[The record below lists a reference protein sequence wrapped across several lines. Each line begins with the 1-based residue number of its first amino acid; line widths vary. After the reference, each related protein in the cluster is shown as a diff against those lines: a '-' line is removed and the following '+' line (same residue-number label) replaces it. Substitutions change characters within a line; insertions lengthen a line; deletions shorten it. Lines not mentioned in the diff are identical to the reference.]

1 MKANF
6 YKCVVIFCALLT
18 TLTITVH
25 VTPTIALTETDSYET
40 FVAAINSAENGDTV
54 RLTNNINV
62 SQPIFVIDKN
72 ITICLDGSV
81 KAKSADDVAAV
92 FNIKGGE
99 VTIKSSSGATVKGT
113 KTLFDVNDGANVS
126 LDGIKMEKTSSNGS
140 NYGVRA
146 ASGSTVEI
154 TNCSVE
160 YHGYVNAP
168 DTSFYGIYADSATIS
183 VKNTSFVLTQS
194 IDGYVS
200 EMYGIF
206 GNVSSILRLSGINI
220 IVAQSE
226 CAKKSKAYGV
236 CSEGSGEISESQV
249 LTYSAY
255 TAKAISGGS
264 EFSVISGKYAADGKN
279 KSAVSG
285 VSVKS
290 GSFNTDPSA
299 FVVGGGVVR
308 TDGTESYD
316 YEYES
321 ANLAAL
327 DRVLRYVVE
336 GAAEPCAHEKMT
348 EVVVVEASCEQN
360 GLLRRVC
367 DNCNFY
373 EEKEISALG
382 HNCIVTDTKEP
393 TCTEDGYATYK
404 CSRCEYGYTEKQNM
418 LRHDCAVTDTKEPT
432 CTVDG
437 YTTYKCSRCEYG
449 YTEKIKNART

>member
-25 VTPTIALTETDSYET
+25 ATPTIALTETDSYET

-168 DTSFYGIYADSATIS
+168 DTLFYGIYADSATIS

-236 CSEGSGEISESQV
+236 CSEGSLSLIH
-249 LTYSAY
+249 
-255 TAKAISGGS
+255 I
-264 EFSVISGKYAADGKN
+264 
-279 KSAVSG
+279 
-285 VSVKS
+285 
-290 GSFNTDPSA
+290 
-299 FVVGGGVVR
+299 
-308 TDGTESYD
+308 
-316 YEYES
+316 
-321 ANLAAL
+321 
-327 DRVLRYVVE
+327 
-336 GAAEPCAHEKMT
+336 
-348 EVVVVEASCEQN
+348 
-360 GLLRRVC
+360 
-367 DNCNFY
+367 
-373 EEKEISALG
+373 
-382 HNCIVTDTKEP
+382 
-393 TCTEDGYATYK
+393 
-404 CSRCEYGYTEKQNM
+404 
-418 LRHDCAVTDTKEPT
+418 
-432 CTVDG
+432 
-437 YTTYKCSRCEYG
+437 
-449 YTEKIKNART
+449 